1 MCCGCAVKPDLPCTV
16 LWKVGNSVK
25 VGVFNL
31 FCFSSFGKSGFFC
44 VGDVGVTTS
53 LVIEM
58 GMFCIDLPSG
68 SVARSVA
75 GNGLYNS
82 AIEVNEFSATH
93 ITATT
98 RL

>member
-1 MCCGCAVKPDLPCTV
+1 M
-16 LWKVGNSVK
+16 
-25 VGVFNL
+25 
-31 FCFSSFGKSGFFC
+31 
-44 VGDVGVTTS
+44 GDVGVTTS

-82 AIEVNEFSATH
+82 AIEINEFSATH